1 MTAPKNRK
9 PPEEPPSY
17 ITDKLAEE
25 PLRKQFGRAF
35 GRIANMMY
43 AHPVELQDI
52 NRIKLPA
59 AADGTRY
66 FAARNAKGN
75 WNVIARTGA
84 LRGAAPHTL
93 QDTVIGLDIGIHA
106 ALDLLAAKHP
116 GGMKQYNGS
125 TSHPVY
131 IAGRIGHRF
140 APETQVKTAREVP
153 ARKAPLPK
161 PRKNGG
167 FTL

>member
-1 MTAPKNRK
+1 MTDPKNPK
-9 PPEEPPSY
+9 PSKELPPH
-17 ITDKLAEE
+17 IARKLATE
-25 PLRKQFGRAF
+25 PLRKQLGRAF

-66 FAARNAKGN
+66 FAARNAGGN
-75 WNVIARTGA
+75 WNVIVRTGE

-93 QDTVIGLDIGIHA
+93 KDTIIGLDLDIYA
-106 ALDLLAAKHP
+106 ALDLLAERHP
-116 GGMKQYNGS
+116 AGMAQYNGS

-131 IAGRIGHRF
+131 IAARIGHSF
-140 APETQVKTAREVP
+140 AAKPENTAPEP
-153 ARKAPLPK
+153 PK

>member
-1 MTAPKNRK
+1 MSPSTERHQMTEPKKTKLPQDIADRL
-9 PPEEPPSY
+9 ESEPM
-17 ITDKLAEE
+17 
-25 PLRKQFGRAF
+25 RKQISRAF

-43 AHPVELQDI
+43 AHPVELPDI

-66 FAARNAKGN
+66 FADRNAKGN
-75 WNVIARTGA
+75 WNVFARTGE

-93 QDTVIGLDIGIHA
+93 KDTVIGLDLDIHG
-106 ALDLLAAKHP
+106 ALDLLAEKHP
-116 GGMKQYNGS
+116 AGMKDYNGS

-131 IAGRIGHRF
+131 IASRIGHTF
-140 APETQVKTAREVP
+140 APVLKAEETP
-153 ARKAPLPK
+153 APK